1 MMIALNNGL
10 IDWIEQCFMS
20 PPTQHRL

>member
-10 IDWIEQCFMS
+10 IDRIEQCFMS